1 MHSNDRLIEHA
12 RRRVGLKS
20 ALYTHAMV
28 YALVNLGLAALSL
41 YQGRQWFVGPL
52 AGWGL
57 GLLIHAIVT
66 LRRAVHRRPGRPART
81 LAAARD
87 RNAAPAPAALTRRT
101 HARRARGTD
110 R

>member
-1 MHSNDRLIEHA
+1 MHSNDRRLIEHA

-66 LRRAVHRRPGRPART
+66 SVALCTGGPAGLRERWLRREIET
-81 LAAARD
+81 LRQ
-87 RNAAPAPAALTRRT
+87 RQP
-101 HARRARGTD
+101 H
-110 R
+110 

>member
-66 LRRAVHRRPGRPART
+66 SVALCTGGPAGLRERWLRREIET
-81 LAAARD
+81 LRQ
-87 RNAAPAPAALTRRT
+87 RQP
-101 HARRARGTD
+101 H
-110 R
+110 